1 MVSSA
6 LVTLAAQA
14 GAPLVER
21 ILANRIGQGNAS
33 LVGEVLQRVAQNAG
47 TTPDQ
52 LPALAETR
60 PEDLGKAMAQAEAE
74 APELIELHETA
85 LKGQF
90 ALLQAEK
97 SDPVW
102 MRAWRPLSMYLVGFL
117 WLWSI
122 VALHVLNAIFKI
134 ALPQPDLATLFQ
146 LTAVWLGLY
155 MGGHTVKDIAFQK
168 WGGKGV
174 PR

>member
-21 ILANRIGQGNAS
+21 VLANRIGQGNAA
-33 LVGEVLQRVAQNAG
+33 LVGQVLQSVAQNAG

-52 LPALAETR
+52 LEMLAETR
-60 PEDLGKAMAQAEAE
+60 PEELGKAMVRAEAE

-97 SDPVW
+97 TDPVW

-122 VALHVLNAIFKI
+122 VVLHVLNAIFKI
-134 ALPQPDLATLFQ
+134 ALPQPDLVTLFQ

-155 MGGHTVKDIAFQK
+155 MGGHTVKDFVSVK
-168 WGGKGV
+168 WGGKGA